1 MRCPR
6 CAGIRVPEM
15 ITDGGMRSLALRC
28 VLCGDL
34 TDHVIARNRQQP
46 RFVTIKDGRARTP
59 VYGRTPYKRDWST
72 FG

>member
-6 CAGIRVPEM
+6 CSGIRVPEL

-34 TDHVIARNRQQP
+34 TDRVIDKNRQQP
-46 RFVTIKDGRARTP
+46 RSVREGRARPP
-59 VYGRTPYKRDWST
+59 VYSHNPDRWDWST